1 MEPEDG
7 TEPQSGGCTCGVNS
21 RFEQRRVASCGR
33 AKKWFL
39 VMEAIPSEDAV
50 EVVVGT
56 RI

>member
-39 VMEAIPSEDAV
+39 AMEAIPSEDAV